1 MKLFSRSACLLT
13 FIFIAA
19 LTAFGG
25 DTPPSWMRQAA
36 TSSLPSYDKEVSAVV
51 LHNEQVV
58 TLGNDGVQVTTE
70 NYAVKILSREGRRH
84 AVATALYLVSS
95 GKVRE
100 IEGWL
105 IRADGTVKNYDK
117 KSILDIISDPDDIY
131 NEYRL
136 KVIDGSDDADAGMVF
151 GYTVVS
157 EDRPLYFQE
166 KWFSQD
172 NLPTLL
178 SRYTLNLPSGWKASG
193 ITFNRSPII
202 PQINGTSY
210 TWEVRNLPSIKREPM
225 SPSVTNLVP
234 WVAINYA
241 PENASQSGNKVFT
254 NWTEVSRWTST
265 LYEPQVIVDDAVTAK
280 AQELTANAKTELE
293 KIRAIAGFVQ
303 NLQYIS
309 IDIGVGSGNG
319 YRPRPSNLVLNRG
332 YGDCKDKANL
342 MRALLKSLKIEA
354 YPIAIFSG
362 DPTFVREE
370 WASPAQFNHCII
382 AVKLS
387 DSTDAPTVI
396 KHATLGRLL
405 IFDATDPDTSLGDL
419 PDYLQGSF
427 GLIIAGENG
436 GLAKMPIT
444 PPESALLERK
454 IEVNLNADG
463 EVSGTIREMA
473 NGQTSSVFRQE
484 LRMLSASDYKKV
496 IEGWLTRGATGAK
509 LLKFTPTD
517 KKETSGFNLDVEFS
531 APRYGQL
538 MNNRLLV
545 FKPVIVGRRNA
556 LSLTEVT
563 RDHPVLI
570 DSEAVKETVV
580 FSLPTGFV
588 VDELPDPVNLETTFG
603 KYTTS
608 YEVKDGKL
616 IFIRSLTMNR
626 TTVPVDKYNSVRDF
640 YAKMRE
646 AEQSP
651 VVLMRK

>member
-1 MKLFSRSACLLT
+1 MKFVPRLICLLT
-13 FIFIAA
+13 FIFIVT
-19 LTAFGG
+19 LNAFGG
-25 DTPPSWMRQAA
+25 DTPPSWMKQAA
-36 TSSLPSYDKEVSAVV
+36 SASLPSYDKEVSAVV
-51 LHNEQVV
+51 LYNEQLV
-58 TLGNDGVQVTTE
+58 TLGSDGVLVTTE
-70 NYAVKILSREGRRH
+70 NYAVRILSREGRRH
-84 AVATALYLVSS
+84 AIATALYLVSS
-95 GKVRE
+95 GKVRD

-105 IRADGTVKNYDK
+105 IRNDGTTKNYDK
-117 KSILDIISDPDDIY
+117 KSVLDIISDPDDVY

-136 KVIDGSDDADAGMVF
+136 KVIDGSDDADAGMIF

-172 NLPTLL
+172 NLPTIM

-193 ITFNRSPII
+193 ITFNHSTIT

-210 TWEVRNLPSIKREPM
+210 TWELRNLPFIKKEPM
-225 SPSVTNLVP
+225 SPSVTNIVP

-241 PENASQSGNKVFT
+241 PDNAAQSGNKVFT
-254 NWTEVSRWTST
+254 NWTEVSRWTSS
-265 LYEPQVIVDDAVTAK
+265 LYDSQVIVDDAVASK

-293 KIRAIAGFVQ
+293 KIRAVAKYVQ

-319 YRPRPSNLVLNRG
+319 YRPRPSNLVLSRG

-342 MRALLKSLKIEA
+342 MRALLKALKIEA

-382 AVKLS
+382 AVKIS

-405 IFDATDPDTSLGDL
+405 IFDATDPYTSLGDL

-427 GLIIAGENG
+427 ALIIAGESG

-444 PPESALLERK
+444 PAESNLLDRK
-454 IEVNLNADG
+454 IEVNLSA
-463 EVSGTIREMA
+463 EGTIKGIINEKST
-473 NGQTSSVFRQE
+473 GQSSSYERAL
-484 LRMLSASDYKKV
+484 LRSLSASDYNKML
-496 IEGWLTRGATGAK
+496 EGWLTRGATGAQ
-509 LLKFTPTD
+509 LVKFTSTD
-517 KKETSGFNLDVEFS
+517 KKDDTGFDLDVEFI

-538 MNNRLLV
+538 MQNRLLV

-556 LSLTEVT
+556 LFLTEST
-563 RDHPVLI
+563 RNNPVIL
-570 DSEAVKETVV
+570 DSEAVKETII
-580 FSLPTGFV
+580 FNLPTGFV
-588 VDELPDPVNLETTFG
+588 VDEMPDAVNLEMPFG

-608 YEVKDGKL
+608 YEAKDGKL
-616 IFIRSLTMNR
+616 IFTRSLTMNR
-626 TTVPVDKYNSVRDF
+626 ATVPVDKYNSVRDF

>member
-1 MKLFSRSACLLT
+1 MKFVPRLICLLT
-13 FIFIAA
+13 FIFIVT
-19 LTAFGG
+19 LNAFGG
-25 DTPPSWMRQAA
+25 DTQPSWMKQAA
-36 TSSLPSYDKEVSAVV
+36 SASLPSYDKEVSAVV
-51 LHNEQVV
+51 LYNEQLV
-58 TLGNDGVQVTTE
+58 TLGSDGVLVTTE
-70 NYAVKILSREGRRH
+70 NYAVRILSREGRRH
-84 AVATALYLVSS
+84 AIATALYLVSS
-95 GKVRE
+95 GKVRD

-105 IRADGTVKNYDK
+105 IRNDGTTKNYDK
-117 KSILDIISDPDDIY
+117 KSVLDIISDPDDVY

-136 KVIDGSDDADAGMVF
+136 KVIDGSDDADAGMIF

-172 NLPTLL
+172 NLPTIM

-193 ITFNRSPII
+193 ITFNHSTIT

-210 TWEVRNLPSIKREPM
+210 TWELRNLPFIKKEPM
-225 SPSVTNLVP
+225 SPSVTNIVP

-241 PENASQSGNKVFT
+241 PDNAAQSGNKVFT
-254 NWTEVSRWTST
+254 NWTEVSRWTSS
-265 LYEPQVIVDDAVTAK
+265 LYDSQVIVDDAVASK

-293 KIRAIAGFVQ
+293 KIRAVAKYVQ

-319 YRPRPSNLVLNRG
+319 YRPRPSNLVLSRG

-342 MRALLKSLKIEA
+342 MRALLKALKIEA

-382 AVKLS
+382 AVKIS

-405 IFDATDPDTSLGDL
+405 IFDATDPYTSLGDL

-427 GLIIAGENG
+427 ALIIAGESG

-444 PPESALLERK
+444 PAESNLLDRK
-454 IEVNLNADG
+454 IEVNLSA
-463 EVSGTIREMA
+463 EGTIKGIINEKST
-473 NGQTSSVFRQE
+473 GQSSSYERAL
-484 LRMLSASDYKKV
+484 LRSLSASDYNKML
-496 IEGWLTRGATGAK
+496 EGWLTRGATGAQ
-509 LLKFTPTD
+509 LVKFTSTD
-517 KKETSGFNLDVEFS
+517 KKDDTGFDLDVEFI

-538 MNNRLLV
+538 MQNRLLV

-556 LSLTEVT
+556 LFLTEST
-563 RDHPVLI
+563 RNNPVIL
-570 DSEAVKETVV
+570 DSEAVKETII
-580 FSLPTGFV
+580 FNLPTGFV
-588 VDELPDPVNLETTFG
+588 VDEMPDAVNLEMPFG

-608 YEVKDGKL
+608 YEAKDGKL
-616 IFIRSLTMNR
+616 IFTRSLTMNR
-626 TTVPVDKYNSVRDF
+626 ATVPVDKYNSVRDF